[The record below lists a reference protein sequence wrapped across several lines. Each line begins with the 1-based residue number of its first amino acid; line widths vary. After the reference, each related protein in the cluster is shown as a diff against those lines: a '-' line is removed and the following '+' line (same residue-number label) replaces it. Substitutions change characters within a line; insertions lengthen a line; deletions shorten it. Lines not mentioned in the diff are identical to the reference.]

1 MKKMIAKALDGFFLR
16 TRRREGWARLYYR
29 LRRNGHELTL
39 RTNITVDIEL
49 WSAAIQTA
57 SGWRSY
63 TKEEVL
69 TGGDGRLRVMMSE
82 GGRVARAMA
91 ELAEGMR
98 AIAGYG
104 PALRGEEA
112 RRRMAALVARCT
124 ERDAAETE
132 GRTEIETDVRMDEG
146 TERETDVRMT
156 KNKTDV
162 RMDERTG
169 NKTDVRMTGRSGNKT
184 DVRMNER
191 TGNKTDVR
199 MTGRTAAGEGC
210 TVGGILAFYE
220 FFMEGITAGLI
231 RHHKGRRYT
240 VRSIGVWREFGPV
253 LRGYVGA
260 AQTFDDVDRLF
271 IDGFRLSLEQRGLM
285 ETTIE
290 GHVACFRKLCR
301 AAAEYGRN
309 HNAVSLTGW
318 KCHRV
323 GSEAKRAEVY
333 LTAEEIDGLC
343 RLELREKTLDEV
355 RDLFVLGYL
364 SFQRWSDYSRL
375 DATSFI
381 VNSEGVRVMAL
392 RQQKTGTYV
401 EVPLTDDRVDRICRK
416 YDYDFP
422 KVSRKRMNE
431 LLKVV
436 MRRLAERL
444 PSMRERYVTVLTAQE
459 RRAETDYGRL
469 KALRE
474 AGVELTPTE
483 WRRYRRLRR
492 EAERRGGMPLFARD
506 GQGRVV
512 REKHEL
518 VTTHTSRRSGITNI
532 YKSGMLDNREMMA
545 LSGHKTE
552 RVLEDYIKVGPAEQ
566 AKRIYG
572 KMRGE
577 R

>member
-1 MKKMIAKALDGFFLR
+1 
-16 TRRREGWARLYYR
+16 
-29 LRRNGHELTL
+29 
-39 RTNITVDIEL
+39 
-49 WSAAIQTA
+49 
-57 SGWRSY
+57 
-63 TKEEVL
+63 
-69 TGGDGRLRVMMSE
+69 
-82 GGRVARAMA
+82 
-91 ELAEGMR
+91 
-98 AIAGYG
+98 
-104 PALRGEEA
+104 
-112 RRRMAALVARCT
+112 
-124 ERDAAETE
+124 
-132 GRTEIETDVRMDEG
+132 
-146 TERETDVRMT
+146 
-156 KNKTDV
+156 
-162 RMDERTG
+162 
-169 NKTDVRMTGRSGNKT
+169 MTGR
-184 DVRMNER
+184 
-191 TGNKTDVR
+191 
-199 MTGRTAAGEGC
+199 
-210 TVGGILAFYE
+210 TVGGILAFYD

-231 RHHKGRRYT
+231 RHHKGKRYT
-240 VRSIGVWREFGPV
+240 VRSIGVWQEFGPV
-253 LRGYVGA
+253 LRGYVGPT
-260 AQTFDDVDRLF
+260 QTFDDIDRLF

-285 ETTIE
+285 ETTTE

-301 AAAEYGRN
+301 AAAEYGQN
-309 HNAVSLTGW
+309 HNALSLTGW

-333 LTAEEIDGLC
+333 LTTEEIDGLC
-343 RLELREKTLDEV
+343 RLELAEKALDEV

-364 SFQRWSDYSRL
+364 SYQRWSDYSRL

-401 EVPLTDDRVDRICRK
+401 EVPLTDGRVDRICRK
-416 YDYDFP
+416 YGYEFP
-422 KVSRKRMNE
+422 RVSRKRMNE

-436 MRRLAERL
+436 MRRLAEQL
-444 PSMRERYVTVLTAQE
+444 PSMQERYVTVLTAQE

-469 KALRE
+469 KALRDE
-474 AGVELTPTE
+474 GVQLTPTE
-483 WRRYRRLRR
+483 WHRYRRLHK

-506 GQGRVV
+506 RQGRVV

-572 KMRGE
+572 KMREVRSE

>member
-1 MKKMIAKALDGFFLR
+1 MKKIITKALDGFFLR
-16 TRRREGWARLYYR
+16 TRKREGWARLYYR

-39 RTNITVDIEL
+39 RTNIIVDIEQ

-104 PALRGEEA
+104 PALKDAET
-112 RRRMAALVARCT
+112 RRRMAALVAQCT
-124 ERDAAETE
+124 ENGATESRRTVMAAEMTDTGKGTE
-132 GRTEIETDVRMDEG
+132 KETDVRTDGWTGKG
-146 TERETDVRMT
+146 TDGWTNERTGKETDVRT
-156 KNKTDV
+156 
-162 RMDERTG
+162 DERTG
-169 NKTDVRMTGRSGNKT
+169 RS
-184 DVRMNER
+184 
-191 TGNKTDVR
+191 
-199 MTGRTAAGEGC
+199 AAGAGAGC
-210 TVGGILAFYE
+210 LVGGILAFFD
-220 FFMEGITAGLI
+220 FFMEGITSGLI

-240 VRSIGVWREFGPV
+240 ARSIGVWREFGPV
-253 LRGYVGA
+253 LRGYVGPG
-260 AQTFDDVDRLF
+260 QTFDDIDRLF

-285 ETTIE
+285 ETTTE

-301 AAAEYGRN
+301 AAADYGQN
-309 HNAVSLTGW
+309 HNALSLTGW

-343 RLELREKTLDEV
+343 RLELVEKALDEV

-401 EVPLTDDRVDRICRK
+401 EVPLTDGRVDRICRK
-416 YDYDFP
+416 YGYDFP

-436 MRRLAERL
+436 MRRLADRL

-474 AGVELTPTE
+474 SGVQLTPAE
-483 WRRYRRLRR
+483 WRRYRRLRK
-492 EAERRGGMPLFARD
+492 EADRRGGMPLFVRD
-506 GQGRVV
+506 SSGRVV

-566 AKRIYG
+566 AKRIY
-572 KMRGE
+572 E
-577 R
+577 RLQQGATKK

>member
-104 PALRGEEA
+104 PALKDAET
-112 RRRMAALVARCT
+112 RRRMAALVAQCT
-124 ERDAAETE
+124 ENGATESRRTVMAAEMTDTGKGTE
-132 GRTEIETDVRMDEG
+132 KETDGRTDGWTGKGMDGWTNERTGKETDVR
-146 TERETDVRMT
+146 T
-156 KNKTDV
+156 
-162 RMDERTG
+162 DERTG
-169 NKTDVRMTGRSGNKT
+169 RS
-184 DVRMNER
+184 
-191 TGNKTDVR
+191 
-199 MTGRTAAGEGC
+199 AAGAGGGC
-210 TVGGILAFYE
+210 AAGGILAFYE

-253 LRGYVGA
+253 LRGYVGP
-260 AQTFDDVDRLF
+260 AQTFDDIDRLF
-271 IDGFRLSLEQRGLM
+271 IDGFRLSLEQRGMM
-285 ETTIE
+285 ETTME

-301 AAAEYGRN
+301 AAAEYGQN
-309 HNAVSLTGW
+309 HNALSLTGW

-381 VNSEGVRVMAL
+381 VNSEGIRVMAF

-401 EVPLTDDRVDRICRK
+401 EVPLTDERMDRICRK
-416 YDYDFP
+416 YGYDFP

-474 AGVELTPTE
+474 SGVQLAPAE
-483 WRRYRRLRR
+483 WRRYRRLRK
-492 EAERRGGMPLFARD
+492 EADRRGGMPLFARD
-506 GQGRVV
+506 SSGRVV

-577 R
+577 K

>member
-104 PALRGEEA
+104 TALRGEEA

-124 ERDAAETE
+124 ENGATESRRTVMAAEM
-132 GRTEIETDVRMDEG
+132 TDTGKG
-146 TERETDVRMT
+146 TE
-156 KNKTDV
+156 NKTDV
-162 RMDERTG
+162 RTDEGTE
-169 NKTDVRMTGRSGNKT
+169 NKTDVRMTGRS
-184 DVRMNER
+184 
-191 TGNKTDVR
+191 
-199 MTGRTAAGEGC
+199 AAGGGC
-210 TVGGILAFYE
+210 AAGGILAFYE

-309 HNAVSLTGW
+309 HNAMSLTGW

-566 AKRIYG
+566 AKRIYR
-572 KMRGE
+572 KIRDK

>member
-1 MKKMIAKALDGFFLR
+1 MKKITTKALDGFFLR

-29 LRRNGHELTL
+29 LRRNGHELTV

-82 GGRVARAMA
+82 GGRVAQAMT

-98 AIAGYG
+98 AIAGEGRAYAG
-104 PALRGEEA
+104 DEA
-112 RRRMAALVARCT
+112 RRRMAALVARCRADRT
-124 ERDAAETE
+124 GERTDV
-132 GRTEIETDVRMDEG
+132 RTEEIKTDVRTEEIKTDVRTTEEIKTDVRTMENKTDVRMDEG
-146 TERETDVRMT
+146 TERETDVRT
-156 KNKTDV
+156 TEIKTD
-162 RMDERTG
+162 G
-169 NKTDVRMTGRSGNKT
+169 RMTGR
-184 DVRMNER
+184 
-191 TGNKTDVR
+191 
-199 MTGRTAAGEGC
+199 
-210 TVGGILAFYE
+210 TVGGILAFYD

-231 RHHKGRRYT
+231 RHHKGKRYT
-240 VRSIGVWREFGPV
+240 VRSIGVWQEFGPV
-253 LRGYVGA
+253 LRGYVGPT
-260 AQTFDDVDRLF
+260 QTFDDIDRLF

-285 ETTIE
+285 ETTTE

-301 AAAEYGRN
+301 AAAEYGQN
-309 HNAVSLTGW
+309 HNALSLTGW

-333 LTAEEIDGLC
+333 LTTEEIDGLC
-343 RLELREKTLDEV
+343 RLELAEKALDEV

-364 SFQRWSDYSRL
+364 SYQRWSDYSRL

-401 EVPLTDDRVDRICRK
+401 EVPLTDGRVDRICRK
-416 YDYDFP
+416 YGYEFP
-422 KVSRKRMNE
+422 RVSRKRMNE

-436 MRRLAERL
+436 MRRLAEQL
-444 PSMRERYVTVLTAQE
+444 PSMQERYVTVLTAQE

-469 KALRE
+469 KALRDE
-474 AGVELTPTE
+474 GVQLTPTE
-483 WRRYRRLRR
+483 WHRYRRLHK

-506 GQGRVV
+506 RQGRVV

-572 KMRGE
+572 KMREVRSE

>member
-1 MKKMIAKALDGFFLR
+1 MKKIITKALDGFFLR
-16 TRRREGWARLYYR
+16 TRKREGWARLYYR
-29 LRRNGHELTL
+29 LRRNGHEMTL
-39 RTNITVDIEL
+39 RTNIIVDIKQ
-49 WSAAIQTA
+49 WSVAIQTT
-57 SGWRSY
+57 SGWHSY

-98 AIAGYG
+98 AIASDG
-104 PALRGEEA
+104 PALKDAET
-112 RRRMAALVARCT
+112 RRRMAALVAQCT
-124 ERDAAETE
+124 ENGATE
-132 GRTEIETDVRMDEG
+132 SRRTVMATEMTDTEKETDVRTDKR
-146 TERETDVRMT
+146 TEKGTDVRT
-156 KNKTDV
+156 
-162 RMDERTG
+162 DERTG
-169 NKTDVRMTGRSGNKT
+169 RS
-184 DVRMNER
+184 
-191 TGNKTDVR
+191 
-199 MTGRTAAGEGC
+199 AAGEGC
-210 TVGGILAFYE
+210 TVGGILAFFD
-220 FFMEGITAGLI
+220 FFMEGITSGLI

-240 VRSIGVWREFGPV
+240 ARSIGVWREFGPV
-253 LRGYVGA
+253 LRDYVGPG
-260 AQTFDDVDRLF
+260 QTFDDIDRLF

-290 GHVACFRKLCR
+290 GHVACFRRLCR
-301 AAAEYGRN
+301 AAADYGQN
-309 HNAVSLTGW
+309 HNALSLTGW

-323 GSEAKRAEVY
+323 GSEGKRAEVY
-333 LTAEEIDGLC
+333 LTEEEIDGLC
-343 RLELREKTLDEV
+343 RLELTEKALDEV

-401 EVPLTDDRVDRICRK
+401 EVPMTDERMDRICRK
-416 YDYDFP
+416 YGYDFP

-474 AGVELTPTE
+474 SGVQLTPAE
-483 WRRYRRLRR
+483 WRRYRRLRK
-492 EAERRGGMPLFARD
+492 EADRRGGMPLFARD
-506 GQGRVV
+506 SSGRVV

-572 KMRGE
+572 KIRKVRSE